1 MIKQLKKDY
10 DQIAGHKA
18 TAKGFFMI
26 KRLKKDWPFHVLLL
40 PGLILTFIFSYMP
53 MYGLIMAF
61 EDYNPGLGFFKSP
74 WVGFDNFR
82 LIFSQQQF
90 LNTIYNTMFISFFKL
105 LLGTLSSVVFALLL
119 NEIRSNFNKRFFQTI
134 VYVPNFISWVIMA
147 GILYTILSTDGIVNV
162 TLKALHM
169 HPVQFI
175 SNPSV
180 FPWTVIISDVW
191 KIFGFGTVVYLA
203 AITSIDP
210 ELYESA
216 IIDGA
221 GRWKQ
226 TLYVTIPTIA
236 PIIVLMTV
244 LALGNILN
252 AGFDQVYNMY
262 SPVVYSKGDIIDTF
276 VYRLGLQNGKYAIG
290 TTVGMFKSV
299 VSCILISLSLL
310 VANKV
315 ANYKVF

>member
-1 MIKQLKKDY
+1 ML
-10 DQIAGHKA
+10 
-18 TAKGFFMI
+18 

-40 PGLILTFIFSYMP
+40 PGIILTFIFSYIP

-61 EDYNPGLGFFKSP
+61 QDYNPGLGFFKSP
-74 WVGFDNFR
+74 WVGLDNFR

-90 LNTIYNTMFISFFKL
+90 IATIYNTLFIAFFKL
-105 LLGTLSSVVFALLL
+105 VLGTLSSVVFALLL
-119 NEIRSNFNKRFFQTI
+119 NEIRSNFNKRFFQTV
-134 VYVPNFISWVIMA
+134 VYIPNFISWVIMA
-147 GILYTILSTDGIVNV
+147 GILYNILSTDGLVN
-162 TLKALHM
+162 LMLRALHI
-169 HPVQFI
+169 HTVQFI
-175 SNPSV
+175 SNPGV

-191 KIFGFGTVVYLA
+191 KTFGFGTVVYLA
-203 AITSIDP
+203 AITAIDP

-226 TLYVTIPTIA
+226 TLYVTVPIIA

-276 VYRLGLQNGKYAIG
+276 VYRLGLQNGKFTIG
-290 TTVGMFKSV
+290 TTVGIFKSV
-299 VSCILISLSLL
+299 ISCILISLSLF